1 MKEMNDWFKQ
11 LPVEPIKGACYPLGL
26 WKNGAFFTES
36 DDGRLLLYDP
46 AIQEVRDLG
55 CFFQGAA
62 APENSVHC
70 YKESLIGVNG
80 GDVLLD
86 LFDIPWHI
94 LGVSQ
99 IDS

>member
-26 WKNGAFFTES
+26 WKNGALFTES

-55 CFFQGAA
+55 IAFSREQPHLKIVFIATRK
-62 APENSVHC
+62 V
-70 YKESLIGVNG
+70 
-80 GDVLLD
+80 
-86 LFDIPWHI
+86 
-94 LGVSQ
+94 
-99 IDS
+99 